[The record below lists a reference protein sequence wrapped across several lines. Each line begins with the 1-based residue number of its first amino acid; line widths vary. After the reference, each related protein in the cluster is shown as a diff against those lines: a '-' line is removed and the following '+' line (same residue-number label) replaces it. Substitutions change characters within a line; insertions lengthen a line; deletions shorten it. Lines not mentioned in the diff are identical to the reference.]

1 MRAAAPVPSRPHAGH
16 APLGRLA
23 GLVVAALALTSVLWA
38 HAARP
43 AAAAGTATAP
53 TAGDFAGVVR
63 AWTSRDAAGVAAYIP
78 AEGRIPVSLRGGG
91 TVAGI
96 RQSVTR
102 ANGAQVLKQYFE
114 GVDKIAL
121 KDLGSGRNRT
131 DTRTFEY
138 AYRPKGADPVVSR
151 LVLRLAPL
159 SSGGYALTGI
169 DEP

>member
-1 MRAAAPVPSRPHAGH
+1 MRAPRPAPTRRPRG
-16 APLGRLA
+16 LA
-23 GLVVAALALTSVLWA
+23 FAAALAAVLA
-38 HAARP
+38 LAP
-43 AAAAGTATAP
+43 AGWTPGRTAEAAGTATGP
-53 TAGDFAGVVR
+53 TAADFAGVIR
-63 AWTSRDAAGVAAYIP
+63 AWTARDGAGVAAFIP

-91 TVAGI
+91 NVPGI

-114 GVDKIAL
+114 GVDRISL

-138 AYRPKGADPVVSR
+138 AYRPRGGDPVSSR
-151 LVLRLAPL
+151 LVVRLTPAA
-159 SSGGYALTGI
+159 GGRFELTGI